1 MESYVPTTTKNDQDV
16 IFPDFEK
23 TAFFCCSQKSRYY
36 ILKLISSSWF
46 ERLTMF
52 IILLNCI
59 TMSIQNPCEGGSCNT
74 QTCVALEYLETG
86 ILVYF
91 IFEATVKMLGMGLFG
106 RKAYFF
112 QLWNIL
118 DFFIVVAG

>member
-1 MESYVPTTTKNDQDV
+1 MESYVPTTQKNDLD
-16 IFPDFEK
+16 FPDYEK

-36 ILKLISSSWF
+36 ILKLISSAWF

-59 TMSIQNPCEGGSCNT
+59 TMSIQNPCQDGNCSS
-74 QTCVALEYLETG
+74 QTCVTLEYIETG

-91 IFEATVKMLGMGLFG
+91 IFEATVKILGMGCFG
-106 RKAYFF
+106 RKGYFL

-118 DFFIVVAG
+118 DFFIVVSG